1 MSEEQTIQIDKDYV
15 IASLSRQVAEQ
26 AQRIALLEAVIRQ
39 AGTPSEKQE
48 DGLILP
54 NG

>member
-1 MSEEQTIQIDKDYV
+1 MSEEQAIQIDKDYV

-39 AGTPSEKQE
+39 AGTPSVDQNN
-48 DGLILP
+48 GLDSG